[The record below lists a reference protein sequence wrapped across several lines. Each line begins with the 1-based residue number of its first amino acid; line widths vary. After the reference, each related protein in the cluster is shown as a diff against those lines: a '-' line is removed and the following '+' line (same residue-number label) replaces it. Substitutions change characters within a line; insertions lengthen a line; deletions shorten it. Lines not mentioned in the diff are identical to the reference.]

1 MGQKPKVEDNI
12 LDAKEQEKFLESAR
26 SFEGKLL
33 AYGLLYTGMRVSEFI
48 HMKRG
53 WLNWG
58 KKNPPKYYGAIEIP
72 KEMRCD
78 CYECKDKRNGYW
90 RVKTKRSARTI
101 PIPRRTLRLPQKF
114 LRRSFPNNGSNTTP
128 TRGLE
133 DKLRGWGRGPV
144 SRLPPRPK
152 GDIRHDLGSQR
163 LLRRCHSGH
172 SRVGAARN
180 REQVHS
186 IIGRTGFVTIRGE
199 VVGLPRF
206 YWFTVLASYTLGVLT
221 TLLYYRKIRLSQT
234 LFWVVLIIIILLLL
248 NEKYSVM
255 ENLLRNIF

>member
-101 PIPRRTLRLPQKF
+101 PILEEPSGYLKSFFDDHSQIMDLIPHRQEAWKIIKRLGKRAGF
-114 LRRSFPNNGSNTTP
+114 KVFPHA
-128 TRGLE
+128 
-133 DKLRGWGRGPV
+133 LRGTFATI
-144 SRLPPRPK
+144 L
-152 GDIRHDLGSQR
+152 
-163 LLRRCHSGH
+163 
-172 SRVGAARN
+172 AAKDFSADVI
-180 REQVHS
+180 QD
-186 IIGRTGFVTIRGE
+186 
-199 VVGLPRF
+199 
-206 YWFTVLASYTLGVLT
+206 TLGWAQPET
-221 TLLYYRKIRLSQT
+221 ANKYIRLSGEQ
-234 LFWVVLIIIILLLL
+234 VLSQFE
-248 NEKYSVM
+248 EKW
-255 ENLLRNIF
+255 